1 LNNQPNSS
9 ACEAVAEK
17 VERSENNPHAPRQ
30 KKPFV
35 EPVVS
40 VPIDVLE
47 ATAYFLQQPTIVA
60 TPTG

>member
-1 LNNQPNSS
+1 LNNQPNNSS
-9 ACEAVAEK
+9 CEAVAEE
-17 VERSENNPHAPRQ
+17 VERSENNPHAPRL

-47 ATAYFLQQPTIVA
+47 ATAYFLQQPTITG
-60 TPTG
+60 TPTT